1 MSAFK
6 HPRDTWNAR
15 YQGAQGMLFGEAPN
29 GWLAMQRSRLTPG
42 RRVLCPAD
50 GDGRNGVW
58 LAALGAHV
66 TAFDLADVGVDRAR
80 AFALQQ
86 GFTERAASACAASAA
101 IGQRAVLDAPLGG
114 SLTICCA
121 DISDWPWRA
130 ASVDMIAGIFFQFAD
145 PALRASIFRG
155 FQESLVPGGLL
166 VVEGYGMRQLQF
178 NTGGPGVADNLYTLE
193 LLREAFN
200 GWAVLASRDCDAVLS
215 EGAAHV
221 GPSHLISVV
230 LQKPV

>member
-1 MSAFK
+1 MAIVAVPGVAVKRGPSDSVRKRVLASE
-6 HPRDTWNAR
+6 HECVQTPRDTWNAR

-130 ASVDMIAGIFFQFAD
+130 ASVDMIAGIF
-145 PALRASIFRG
+145 PICRSG
-155 FQESLVPGGLL
+155 
-166 VVEGYGMRQLQF
+166 
-178 NTGGPGVADNLYTLE
+178 
-193 LLREAFN
+193 
-200 GWAVLASRDCDAVLS
+200 ASRIDFPGFPGIARARRSARRRGLWDAP
-215 EGAAHV
+215 A
-221 GPSHLISVV
+221 
-230 LQKPV
+230 PVQDRRAGCG